1 VIDLQQRPGQPAL
14 LCVDAEDAAPLWAAE
29 QRAALRAAVTEH
41 GALLV
46 RGLGL
51 AGTGEVEAL
60 SHSLG
65 EPMAEREA
73 FAARTRYG
81 ETLYSASKW
90 PPSQPMCLHHGL
102 SYALRFPSL
111 LLFACLAA
119 PSEGGATLLADST
132 LLLDMLPSGLVARFE
147 REGWLLVRHYNGEVG
162 PTLAQA
168 FGSDEHEAV
177 EAYCRAN
184 AIGFEWRS
192 DGLRTRQRRSAIV
205 RHPRTGRRCWFNQIA
220 FLNEWSLD
228 AEVRDFLVDSYGAD
242 ALPFNTRFG
251 NGEPIGPEVVR
262 AINGAYEAVTLRDD
276 WQAGDLL
283 LVDNLRTAHGRE
295 RYTGPRELLTAL
307 LDAQDL
313 SRCMPTID
321 IGVDEE

>member
-1 VIDLQQRPGQPAL
+1 VIDVQQRPGKPAL
-14 LCVDAEDAAPLWAAE
+14 LCVDAGEAAPIWAAG

-51 AGTGEVEAL
+51 AGPDEVDAL
-60 SHSLG
+60 CHGLG
-65 EPMAEREA
+65 EPMVEREG
-73 FAARTRYG
+73 FAARTRFG
-81 ETLYSASKW
+81 ETLYSVSKW

-102 SYALRFPSL
+102 SYTLRFPSL
-111 LLFACLAA
+111 LLFACVAA
-119 PSEGGATLLADST
+119 PGEGGATLLADST

-162 PTLAQA
+162 PALAEA
-168 FGSDEHEAV
+168 FGSAERDAV

-184 AIGFEWRS
+184 AIRFEWRP
-192 DGLRTRQRRSAIV
+192 DGLRTWQRRSAIL

-228 AEVRDFLVDSYGAD
+228 AEVHDFLVESYGAD
-242 ALPFNTRFG
+242 ALPFNTRYG
-251 NGEPIGPEVVR
+251 NGARIGPDVVR
-262 AINGAYEAVTLRDD
+262 EINGAYEAVTLRGD

-295 RYTGPRELLTAL
+295 SYTGPRELLAAL

-313 SRCMPTID
+313 SRCMPTIA
-321 IGVDEE
+321 IGVDE

>member
-1 VIDLQQRPGQPAL
+1 MTDVQQRPGRPPL
-14 LCVDAEDAAPLWAAE
+14 LRVESGGAAPIWAAG
-29 QRAALRAAVTEH
+29 QRAALRTAVTEH

-51 AGTGEVEAL
+51 AGPEEVEAL
-60 SHSLG
+60 SQALG
-65 EPMAEREA
+65 EPMVEREP

-90 PPSQPMCLHHGL
+90 PPGQPMCLHHGL

-111 LLFACLAA
+111 LLFACLTA
-119 PSEGGATLLADST
+119 PEEGGATLLADST
-132 LLLDMLPSGLVARFE
+132 LLLEMLPPALVARFE
-147 REGWLLVRHYNGEVG
+147 REGWVLARNYNGEVG
-162 PTLAQA
+162 PSLAEA
-168 FGSDEHEAV
+168 FGSEEREAV

-184 AIGFEWRS
+184 AIRFEWRH
-192 DGLRTRQRRSAIV
+192 DGLRTWQRRSAIV

-220 FLNEWSLD
+220 FLNAWSLD
-228 AEVRDFLVDSYGAD
+228 PEVRDFLVDSYGAD
-242 ALPFNTRFG
+242 ALPFNTRYG
-251 NGEPIGPEVVR
+251 NGESISADVVR
-262 AINGAYEAVTLRDD
+262 EINGAYETVTRRQD
-276 WQAGDLL
+276 WEAGDLL

-295 RYTGPRELLTAL
+295 GFSGPRELLAAM

-313 SRCMPTID
+313 SRCMPTVD